1 MSVAALVIR
10 PASDTSTVGFG
21 SPRFVWLKALKFS
34 HRNSRVF
41 PSRMTKFLDS
51 ERLNRYC
58 GGPRSE
64 PLEAVPLRKGCCGEV
79 YAAGSSHKSR
89 LGFGTWGCPLM
100 SRRELLKSALSSGA
114 LQTKGVRAA
123 PDSNVRTRL

>member
-1 MSVAALVIR
+1 MSVAAYVIR
-10 PASDTSTVGFG
+10 PASDTSTVEFG

-41 PSRMTKFLDS
+41 PSVMTKVLDS

-64 PLEAVPLRKGCCGEV
+64 PLEAVRSEERRVGKECRWRWR
-79 YAAGSSHKSR
+79 GSWSY
-89 LGFGTWGCPLM
+89 
-100 SRRELLKSALSSGA
+100 
-114 LQTKGVRAA
+114 TKGKREQVRGFNRQIEAI
-123 PDSNVRTRL
+123 